1 MQGLADLLAE
11 LRRRGV
17 FGTTAIY
24 IVAAWVLVQVVS
36 EILPAFNIPEFAIR
50 YVWIGVVL
58 GFPLALLA
66 GWRYDISTGGIRR
79 TATRGAGLESG
90 TALQRSDYVLFG
102 AVGLLVAGL
111 AAVLITQIAGQALP
125 PGDLPG
131 RELAP
136 DSVAILPLDNFT
148 GDEAQDYFV
157 AGLHEALTAGL
168 TGIRALRVIS
178 RTSATALAGSGKT
191 VPEIGQALGARN
203 IIEGSVFRSG
213 DRIRVTV
220 QLIDA
225 LTDQHLWAENFERDL
240 TDLLTL
246 QSELTR
252 AIAQQIEVTL
262 TPEEDQRLSKERPV
276 DPEVYQR
283 YLKGMYFLK
292 QYTPDSIAK
301 GLPYLHEAVELDPSN
316 ARAYAGLALGYNTI
330 GHHFGED
337 AFPRAMAAAQRALEL
352 DAFSGEAW
360 AALAEAQVYHDY
372 AFETADRSYRRA
384 LELAPS
390 LDEAHAHYSYLL
402 VLFDDWDAAFSHSH
416 RARELNPLDPTWA
429 FFTGW
434 LYLARADYVEAEAHF
449 QEALEIHQNFPLGLW
464 GLGELY
470 MRQGRLDEGITVL
483 EGIPP
488 GVPVRN
494 WALGPAYATV
504 GRDDDARRVI
514 AEMTAAP
521 GPKEKL
527 FIALA
532 YATLGDFDQ
541 AMDWLE
547 SCYETRVDW
556 LPWIVIHDGYGH
568 GFEDLRDNSR
578 FQALIDRFGLPEPAA
593 G

>member
-1 MQGLADLLAE
+1 MSGIAGLLAE
-11 LRRRGV
+11 FRRRGV

-24 IVAAWVLVQVVS
+24 IVAAWVLVQVAS

-58 GFPLALLA
+58 GFPLALLV
-66 GWRYDISTGGIRR
+66 GWRYDISARGIRR
-79 TATRGAGLESG
+79 TSARAAGLDSG
-90 TALQRSDYVLFG
+90 ADLQRSDYILLG
-102 AVGLLVAGL
+102 GTGLIVAGM
-111 AAVLITQIAGQALP
+111 AAVLIAQIARQALP

-136 DSVAILPLDNFT
+136 DSIAVLPLDNFT
-148 GDEAQDYFV
+148 GDEEQDYFV
-157 AGLHEALTAGL
+157 AGLHEALTASL
-168 TGIRALRVIS
+168 TGIRALKVIS
-178 RTSATALAGSGKT
+178 RTSATALAGSGRT

-213 DRIRVTV
+213 DQVRVTI

-225 LTDQHLWAENFERDL
+225 ATDQHLWAENFERDM
-240 TDLLTL
+240 TDLLVL

-252 AIAQQIEVTL
+252 AIAEQIQVNL
-262 TPEEDQRLSKERPV
+262 TPEEDRRLSGERPV
-276 DPEVYQR
+276 DPRVYQL

-292 QYTPDSIAK
+292 QFTPNSIAK

-330 GHHFGED
+330 GHLFGED
-337 AFPRAMAAAQRALEL
+337 AFPKARAAAQRALQL
-352 DAFSGEAW
+352 DEFSGEAW

-372 AFETADRSYRRA
+372 AFETADRSFRRA

-402 VLFDDWDAAFSHSH
+402 VLFDDWDTAFSHSH

-434 LYLARADYVEAEAHF
+434 LYLARADFVEAEAHF
-449 QEALEIHQNFPLGLW
+449 RDAVEIHQDFPLGVW
-464 GLGELY
+464 GLGESAI
-470 MRQGRLDEGITVL
+470 RQGRIDEGITLL

-494 WALGPAYATV
+494 WALGSAYAV
-504 GRDDDARRVI
+504 AGRDDDARRVI

-527 FIALA
+527 FIAIA

-556 LPWIVIHDGYGH
+556 LPWIATRNGYGQ
-568 GFEDLRDNSR
+568 GLESLRNDPR
-578 FQALIDRFGLPEPAA
+578 FQALIGRFGLPEPASR
-593 G
+593 